1 MRSWTATIIY
11 LVAQC
16 SSLNLC
22 THKKQN
28 CWQRNS
34 WTTTKNT
41 SLFSWNTVWFQN
53 NRLWLQ
59 NNCLWLQNN
68 RLRIFIDTEKKRN
81 KLLSILVWML
91 TPKINRS
98 HQIPID
104 DVIQNERSRSAS
116 TIYKLDYFYKIIII
130 NIYYDWSRQAMV
142 KWLKRACAVLLLKS
156 ITIVPSILEI
166 A

>member
-1 MRSWTATIIY
+1 MHTQKKLLTAKFMNNHEKTHHFFYETPSDSKTIGCDCKTIACDSKTIGCVF
-11 LVAQC
+11 L
-16 SSLNLC
+16 S
-22 THKKQN
+22 TP
-28 CWQRNS
+28 
-34 WTTTKNT
+34 
-41 SLFSWNTVWFQN
+41 
-53 NRLWLQ
+53 
-59 NNCLWLQNN
+59 
-68 RLRIFIDTEKKRN
+68 KKRN

-116 TIYKLDYFYKIIII
+116 TIHKLDYFYKIIII

-156 ITIVPSILEI
+156 ITIVRSILEI

>member
-1 MRSWTATIIY
+1 MHTQKRIVDSEIHEQPQKTHHFFMKHRLIPKQSAVTAKQL
-11 LVAQC
+11 LV
-16 SSLNLC
+16 
-22 THKKQN
+22 TPKQSAAYFYRH
-28 CWQRNS
+28 Q
-34 WTTTKNT
+34 
-41 SLFSWNTVWFQN
+41 
-53 NRLWLQ
+53 
-59 NNCLWLQNN
+59 
-68 RLRIFIDTEKKRN
+68 KKRN

-116 TIYKLDYFYKIIII
+116 TIHKLDYFYKIVII

-156 ITIVPSILEI
+156 ITIVRSILEI